1 MTRSKSVTLLVTGF
15 GPYPG
20 APFNPTGALAR
31 RVARL
36 RRNANIVAH
45 VFPTTYAAVDRD
57 LPLLVARH
65 RPDALLMFGLA
76 PRAKAIRIE
85 TTARNVAALAP
96 DASGAY
102 PRMRSI
108 VQRAPFTRAMPAP
121 SQRLLAAVRSA
132 RFPATL
138 SRDAGRYLCNY
149 ISWRAAELVEAPGG
163 PRLAIFIH
171 VPPLAARRPRRVGTA
186 GARLPSFGQLLDSAT
201 AIAGA
206 MIAASQR

>member
-36 RRNANIVAH
+36 RRDANIVAH

-57 LPLLVARH
+57 LPRLVARH

-85 TTARNVAALAP
+85 TTARNVATLAP
-96 DASGAY
+96 DASGAS
-102 PRMRSI
+102 PRRRAI

-121 SQRLLAAVRSA
+121 SQRLLAAALSA
-132 RFPATL
+132 GFSATL

-149 ISWRAAELVEAPGG
+149 IAWRAAELAEAPRG

-171 VPPLAARRPRRVGTA
+171 VPPPAAGRPRRTGKTTT
-186 GARLPSFGQLLDSAT
+186 RRPSFGQLLKSAT

-206 MIAASQR
+206 MIAASRR